1 MQSLLPL
8 DLKRQYLAEMLGTYL
23 LVVIGP
29 ASVVAVD
36 QSGLPPAQSLVVV
49 ALVFGAVVAGVIALL
64 GPMSGAIINPALTLA
79 SAAAGLLRKS
89 LVLPYIAFQVAGA
102 LVAGLTL
109 SLAFGGTHSPS
120 YLGSTRLAPGVS
132 PFQGTAIEIA
142 GTFVLAVAALTAS
155 TFLDNHLAQALL
167 VGSTLF
173 VLIVVIG
180 PLTGASFNPARSL
193 GPSIFAGYFENQL
206 IYYVGPFTGG
216 LLAGLT
222 YTGAKKLAK

>member
-1 MQSLLPL
+1 
-8 DLKRQYLAEMLGTYL
+8 MLGTYV

-29 ASVVAVD
+29 GSVVAVA
-36 QSGLPPAQSLVVV
+36 QSGFAPTESLLVV
-49 ALVFGAVVAGVIALL
+49 ALVFGAVVAGVIVLL

-89 LVLPYIAFQVAGA
+89 MVIPYIAFQFAGA

-109 SLAFGGTHSPS
+109 KVAFSGTHSAS
-120 YLGSTRLAPGVS
+120 YLGSTRLALGIS
-132 PFQGTAIEIA
+132 PVEGTAIEMA
-142 GTFVLAVAALTAS
+142 GTFVLALAALTAS
-155 TFLDNHLAQALL
+155 TFLNSRFAQALL

-173 VLIVVIG
+173 VLIMVIG

-193 GPSIFAGYFENQL
+193 GPSVFAGYFGNQL
-206 IYYVGPFTGG
+206 IYYVGPFIGG

-222 YTGAKKLAK
+222 FAGAKSVAK